1 MSNAVLVTGA
11 DGGLG
16 TEVVALLRSRGW
28 TVLAWSG
35 RDVDLID
42 SEATQR
48 AFAGIEQP
56 LHAVVHLVGGIV
68 AGRPVEEMTSSEF
81 GTMIDLNLRTT
92 FNVLRNAIPEL
103 KKTSGA
109 IVTIGAQVALTA
121 APLKSLYAASKS
133 AVHALTLAAAA
144 EGSPHGVRAVCI
156 APSTIDTA
164 ANRSW
169 GTDQQ
174 RASWIAPTD
183 IAAEIARCIDP
194 SSTTTGIVIEM
205 S

>member
-1 MSNAVLVTGA
+1 MSNNVLVTGA
-11 DGGLG
+11 GGGLG
-16 TEVVALLRSRGW
+16 SEVVAVLRSLGW
-28 TVLAWSG
+28 NVVAWSG
-35 RDVDLID
+35 RDVDLVD

-48 AFAGIEQP
+48 AFAVIEKP

-81 GTMIDLNLRTT
+81 TAMIDLNLRTT
-92 FNVLRNAIPEL
+92 FNVLQNAIPEL

-109 IVTIGAQVALTA
+109 IVTIGAHVALAA
-121 APLKSLYAASKS
+121 APMKSLYVASKA

-144 EGSPHGVRAVCI
+144 EGAPHGVRAVCI
-156 APSTIDTA
+156 APSTIDTP

-169 GTDQQ
+169 GTDEQ
-174 RASWIAPTD
+174 RASWITPTD
-183 IAAEIARCIDP
+183 IASEIARCIDP
-194 SSTTTGIVIEM
+194 SSTTTGVVIEM